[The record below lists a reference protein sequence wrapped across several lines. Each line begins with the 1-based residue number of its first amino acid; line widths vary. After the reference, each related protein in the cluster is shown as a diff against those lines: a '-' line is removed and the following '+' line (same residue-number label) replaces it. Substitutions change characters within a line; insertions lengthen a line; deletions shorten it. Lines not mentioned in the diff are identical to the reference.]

1 MNILHV
7 DSGIFVEQSVSR
19 KLSADVVAQLKAS
32 NENARV
38 THVDLIQNSVDHL
51 TAEELLA
58 EEKPHFDK
66 YVSQLQEADVLVIG
80 APMYNFTIPSQLKA
94 WIDRVLQAGV
104 TFQYTE
110 QGPEGLLK
118 GKKAIIASGRGGVY
132 STGDLT
138 ALDHQESYLKH
149 ALAFIGITDVEVV
162 RAEGMNMGDE
172 AREQGFKNAAEQ
184 IEQL

>member
-32 NENARV
+32 NQNARV
-38 THVDLIQNSVDHL
+38 THVDLIQAPLGHL

-94 WIDRVLQAGV
+94 WIDRV
-104 TFQYTE
+104 
-110 QGPEGLLK
+110 
-118 GKKAIIASGRGGVY
+118 
-132 STGDLT
+132 
-138 ALDHQESYLKH
+138 
-149 ALAFIGITDVEVV
+149 
-162 RAEGMNMGDE
+162 
-172 AREQGFKNAAEQ
+172 
-184 IEQL
+184 